1 MKIKSFFNFIY
12 HKRNILAEGGWVLSG
27 QVIVAIINMAGIRIV
42 TEFLSPEILGEA
54 TLWVGIAI
62 LLKNIFVS
70 PFLNYQIRFYPEYR
84 SQNKGISYN
93 SVALKILLILVI
105 CSSVLFI
112 FSTLV
117 LMMNDVIKINF
128 LILFLT
134 LIYFSS
140 DSIRSFGINILQA
153 ERRQKEFA
161 IYSILESFITY
172 LTVFLL
178 ILYLPKAE
186 SYIAAFVIAILFII
200 ILMKIFIPIKI
211 NFKFKT
217 EENIELFKNEAFKFA
232 LPLVPVAILSW
243 IMNLSN
249 RYIIEILG
257 NTADVGIF
265 IASFSIA
272 SRPFIILSGIATNF
286 FRPILIEVLSSN
298 EIIKSRFVFFS
309 WLITVTIIGTI
320 LMLLFFFGAK
330 IIAAIFLSNDYRTEA
345 IKLFIFIALGYFFL
359 AIYQV
364 FENFLFTTKNTK
376 IILKIS
382 IVSTIVFIASNFALI
397 SIYSTFG
404 ASLSI
409 SIGFFCYLVL
419 GFVYS
424 KDKIKYNA
432 S

>member
-1 MKIKSFFNFIY
+1 MNIKSLYSFIFS
-12 HKRNILAEGGWVLSG
+12 KKKILAEGSYVLSG
-27 QVIVAIINMAGIRIV
+27 QIIVAIVNIAGIRIV
-42 TEFLSPEILGEA
+42 TEFLSPKIFGEA

-62 LLKNIFVS
+62 LLKNVIVS

-84 SQNKGISYN
+84 SQNKGLIYN
-93 SVALKILLILVI
+93 SIAFKVLLILII
-105 CSSVLFI
+105 CSSVLLI
-112 FSTLV
+112 SSTSI
-117 LMMNDVIKINF
+117 LMMNNFIQRNF

-134 LIYFSS
+134 VIYFSL

-161 IYSILESFITY
+161 LYSILESIIAY
-172 LTVFLL
+172 SSVFLL
-178 ILYLPKAE
+178 LTYRPKAE
-186 SYIAAFVIAILFII
+186 SYIASFIIAILLIL
-200 ILMKIFIPIKI
+200 ILMKVYIPINIK
-211 NFKFKT
+211 FTFKT
-217 EENIELFKNEAFKFA
+217 DENINLLINEAYKFA
-232 LPLVPVAILSW
+232 FPLIPVAVLSW

-272 SRPFIILSGIATNF
+272 SRPFIMISGIATNF
-286 FRPILIEVLSSN
+286 FRPILIEILSSN
-298 EIIKSRFVFFS
+298 QIDKSKIVFLT
-309 WLITVTIIGTI
+309 WLLTVLISGIF
-320 LMLLFFFGAK
+320 LMLLFILGSK
-330 IIAAIFLSNDYRTEA
+330 ILADVFLSNDYRAEA
-345 IKLFIFIALGYFFL
+345 TKLFIFIASGYFFL

-364 FENFLFTTKNTK
+364 FENFLFATKNTK

-382 IVSTIVFIASNFALI
+382 IISTVVFITSNFVLI
-397 SIYSTFG
+397 SIYSTLG

-419 GFVYS
+419 GYFYT
-424 KDKIKYNA
+424 KNKIKFNE